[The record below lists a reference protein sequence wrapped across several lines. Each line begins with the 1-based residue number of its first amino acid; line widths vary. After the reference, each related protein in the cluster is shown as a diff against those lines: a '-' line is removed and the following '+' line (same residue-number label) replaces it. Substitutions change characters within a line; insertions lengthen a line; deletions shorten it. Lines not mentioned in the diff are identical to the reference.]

1 MLSSEVDQLSLG
13 SDFYANDLNLGIS
26 TPIHVA
32 LRSRH
37 DEVSGTRIGFEGGNR
52 DNVGRIFWIHGT
64 QPDEDIVCRGFSF
77 ILQ

>member
-13 SDFYANDLNLGIS
+13 SGFYTNDLTLSIS
-26 TPIHVA
+26 TPIHVV
-32 LRSRH
+32 LSRH
-37 DEVSGTRIGFEGGNR
+37 DETSGTRIDFEGGNR
-52 DNVGRIFWIHGT
+52 DNVGRIIWIHGT